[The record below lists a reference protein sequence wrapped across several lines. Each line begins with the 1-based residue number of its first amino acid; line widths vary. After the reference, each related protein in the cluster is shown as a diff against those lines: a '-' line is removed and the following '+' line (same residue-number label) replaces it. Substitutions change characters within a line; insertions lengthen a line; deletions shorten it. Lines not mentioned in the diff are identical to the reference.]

1 MAALQTIRS
10 KGAFLL
16 IIIGI
21 GLFAFIAE
29 EFVRS
34 IQTTTNESR
43 QVAGSVAGNKI
54 TSQEF
59 QQMLEEYK
67 EALKFL
73 RGNENFNEYENA
85 QAEDFVWQSYVNN
98 QLITEECDKLG
109 LNVTDK
115 ELQDVLIIGQHPM
128 LQQTPFVNKQK
139 FDVNLLKNFLT
150 EYDKMQSGKS
160 EVPQEYIEQYTRIFK
175 YWKFVEKTLRENIL
189 QQKYQ
194 MLLVSCILSNPVEA
208 KMNYEA
214 TAKSADIQ
222 LAVFPLRNVNDNL
235 IKVTDEDIK
244 AKYAESKEKYHQ
256 YMESREIGVAAI
268 TVEASEQDK
277 ANLHEEMNKY
287 FSKLES
293 SDDLTST
300 VRSSNSQVTYNGIW
314 ITKNALPG
322 DIQNKVDSMSPGS
335 MKGPYYE
342 ITDNTENI
350 IRLVGKIQ
358 APDSIECQMIQVGGA
373 TAEEAHTRAD
383 SIYKAISA
391 GAPFDSIAKKYNQN
405 ATKQWIVS
413 NQYESAPTSD
423 ENNTKMLNTLN
434 TMSTGELKNITFDQG
449 NIIVKVTDRKAMTT
463 KYNVAVIKR
472 PVTFSKETYS
482 KAYTNFSR
490 YVANSTTPEEL
501 QKNAS
506 KYGLTFQQGMEVYSN
521 GHFVAS
527 IPNTKEAL
535 RWIYNEDTKEG
546 GISPVYECGE
556 NNTLLVVTL
565 NKIHKKGYLPI
576 EDVKT
581 FVENEVKQDKKAEYL
596 MKQYANIKSLE
607 EAAQKGASIDSL
619 NGVTFNSNTYIS
631 AAAANDPILNGSI
644 ADKKAG
650 QWVGPVKGSV
660 AVYFYKVLN
669 VHENKAMKYNESEQM
684 NIVRS
689 QHLRN
694 LQTFSND
701 LYINGN
707 VKDKRYLFF

>member
-194 MLLVSCILSNPVEA
+194 MLLASCILSNPVEA

-256 YMESREIGVAAI
+256 YMESREIGFAAI

-423 ENNTKMLNTLN
+423 EN
-434 TMSTGELKNITFDQG
+434 
-449 NIIVKVTDRKAMTT
+449 IVVPLVWDGKSWR
-463 KYNVAVIKR
+463 
-472 PVTFSKETYS
+472 
-482 KAYTNFSR
+482 
-490 YVANSTTPEEL
+490 
-501 QKNAS
+501 
-506 KYGLTFQQGMEVYSN
+506 
-521 GHFVAS
+521 
-527 IPNTKEAL
+527 L
-535 RWIYNEDTKEG
+535 R
-546 GISPVYECGE
+546 
-556 NNTLLVVTL
+556 
-565 NKIHKKGYLPI
+565 
-576 EDVKT
+576 
-581 FVENEVKQDKKAEYL
+581 
-596 MKQYANIKSLE
+596 
-607 EAAQKGASIDSL
+607 
-619 NGVTFNSNTYIS
+619 
-631 AAAANDPILNGSI
+631 
-644 ADKKAG
+644 
-650 QWVGPVKGSV
+650 
-660 AVYFYKVLN
+660 
-669 VHENKAMKYNESEQM
+669 
-684 NIVRS
+684 
-689 QHLRN
+689 
-694 LQTFSND
+694 
-701 LYINGN
+701 
-707 VKDKRYLFF
+707 

>member
-194 MLLVSCILSNPVEA
+194 MLLASCILSNPVEA

-256 YMESREIGVAAI
+256 
-268 TVEASEQDK
+268 T
-277 ANLHEEMNKY
+277 NH
-287 FSKLES
+287 
-293 SDDLTST
+293 
-300 VRSSNSQVTYNGIW
+300 
-314 ITKNALPG
+314 
-322 DIQNKVDSMSPGS
+322 
-335 MKGPYYE
+335 
-342 ITDNTENI
+342 
-350 IRLVGKIQ
+350 
-358 APDSIECQMIQVGGA
+358 
-373 TAEEAHTRAD
+373 
-383 SIYKAISA
+383 
-391 GAPFDSIAKKYNQN
+391 
-405 ATKQWIVS
+405 
-413 NQYESAPTSD
+413 
-423 ENNTKMLNTLN
+423 NNH
-434 TMSTGELKNITFDQG
+434 G
-449 NIIVKVTDRKAMTT
+449 
-463 KYNVAVIKR
+463 
-472 PVTFSKETYS
+472 
-482 KAYTNFSR
+482 
-490 YVANSTTPEEL
+490 
-501 QKNAS
+501 
-506 KYGLTFQQGMEVYSN
+506 
-521 GHFVAS
+521 
-527 IPNTKEAL
+527 
-535 RWIYNEDTKEG
+535 
-546 GISPVYECGE
+546 
-556 NNTLLVVTL
+556 
-565 NKIHKKGYLPI
+565 
-576 EDVKT
+576 
-581 FVENEVKQDKKAEYL
+581 
-596 MKQYANIKSLE
+596 
-607 EAAQKGASIDSL
+607 
-619 NGVTFNSNTYIS
+619 
-631 AAAANDPILNGSI
+631 
-644 ADKKAG
+644 
-650 QWVGPVKGSV
+650 
-660 AVYFYKVLN
+660 
-669 VHENKAMKYNESEQM
+669 
-684 NIVRS
+684 
-689 QHLRN
+689 
-694 LQTFSND
+694 
-701 LYINGN
+701 
-707 VKDKRYLFF
+707 